1 MARTAAERQAEAAR
15 YQQLSEQAT
24 AARKRAAIESIVE
37 KLEEVDAMIQETL
50 GANDTCYNMHNDIVG
65 MIDTLEEL
73 A

>member
-1 MARTAAERQAEAAR
+1 MRTAADRKAEAAR

-50 GANDTCYNMHNDIVG
+50 GACDLCWTMHNDITG
-65 MIDTLEEL
+65 MIDELEEV

>member
-1 MARTAAERQAEAAR
+1 MRTAADRKAEAAR

-24 AARKRAAIESIVE
+24 TARKRAAIESIVE

-50 GANDTCYNMHNDIVG
+50 GACDLCWTMHNDIVG
-65 MIDTLEEL
+65 MIDELEEV